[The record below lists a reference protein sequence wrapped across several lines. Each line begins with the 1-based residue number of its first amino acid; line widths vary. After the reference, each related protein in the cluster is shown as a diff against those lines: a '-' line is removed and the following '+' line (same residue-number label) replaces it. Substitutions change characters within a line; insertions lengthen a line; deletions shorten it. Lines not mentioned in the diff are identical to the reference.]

1 MTIIRE
7 FELKQMVMDGMTTK
21 EIASLLYC
29 SVSSVNR
36 AIKKLGIR
44 PVYVVYNR
52 DIYLR
57 MKENNLT
64 EDEVAYIW
72 GVSYSALQSWK
83 SREGL
88 STKPG
93 RMQQLQKI
101 EEEQG

>member
-7 FELKQMVMDGMTTK
+7 FELKQMVNDGLSTK

-29 SVSSVNR
+29 SKATVNR

-57 MKENNLT
+57 MKEIELT
-64 EDEVAYIW
+64 DDNVAHIW
-72 GVSYSALQSWK
+72 GVTYHALQCWK

-88 STKPG
+88 SIKPG

-101 EEEQG
+101 EEEQK